1 MRVIAGAFKGRRLK
15 PPTWDGLR
23 PTSDK
28 LRETLFNILAPRIE
42 GARVVDGYAGT
53 GALGIEALSR
63 GAVHVTFIEQNRRA
77 IALIGENL
85 AACGAGPGHQSYTIE
100 HGDVAGVLRRSAETL
115 DLVLLDP
122 PYDLHAICE
131 ALEAAAARLAPD
143 GVIVLERA
151 SRREP
156 DVPAVLRRVRDVRSG
171 DSTLT
176 FLAHA

>member
-1 MRVIAGAFKGRRLK
+1 
-15 PPTWDGLR
+15 
-23 PTSDK
+23 
-28 LRETLFNILAPRIE
+28 
-42 GARVVDGYAGT
+42 
-53 GALGIEALSR
+53 
-63 GAVHVTFIEQNRRA
+63 
-77 IALIGENL
+77 
-85 AACGAGPGHQSYTIE
+85 
-100 HGDVAGVLRRSAETL
+100 VLRRSAETF

-122 PYDLHAICE
+122 PYDLHAFRD
-131 ALEAAAARLAPD
+131 ALDAAAARLAPD